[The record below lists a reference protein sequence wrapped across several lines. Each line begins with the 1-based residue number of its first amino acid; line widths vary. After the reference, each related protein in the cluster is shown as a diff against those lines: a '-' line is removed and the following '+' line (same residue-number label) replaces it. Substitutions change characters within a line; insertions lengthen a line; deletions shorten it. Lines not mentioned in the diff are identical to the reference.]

1 MSVIRVATLIG
12 VSLLAG
18 IAWLGRSPE
27 VAADS
32 SWWQSDYETAR
43 ALAKKTGKPLLVGFR

>member
-1 MSVIRVATLIG
+1 L
-12 VSLLAG
+12 SLLAG

-32 SWWQSDYETAR
+32 SWWYSDYEAAR
-43 ALAKKTGKPLLVGFR
+43 ALAQKTGRPLLVAFR